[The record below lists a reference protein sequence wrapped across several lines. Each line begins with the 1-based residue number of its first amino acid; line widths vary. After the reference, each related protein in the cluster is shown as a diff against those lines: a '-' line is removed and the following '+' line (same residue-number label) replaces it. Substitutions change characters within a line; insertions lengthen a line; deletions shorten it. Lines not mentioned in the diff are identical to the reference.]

1 MPTSKPVPDHSEW
14 ATLLNAA
21 WTARERAYA
30 PYSGFK
36 VGAALYLENGS
47 VVVGCNVENAAYPV
61 TLCAERT
68 ALCSAVA
75 QFGLSP
81 GQLRAMVIVTESN
94 LLTPPCGA
102 CRQALAEFAENL
114 PILLANR
121 QSQKLCNLEELL
133 PDAFTGRSLNKPF

>member
-1 MPTSKPVPDHSEW
+1 
-14 ATLLNAA
+14 
-21 WTARERAYA
+21 
-30 PYSGFK
+30 
-36 VGAALYLENGS
+36 
-47 VVVGCNVENAAYPV
+47 
-61 TLCAERT
+61 
-68 ALCSAVA
+68 
-75 QFGLSP
+75 
-81 GQLRAMVIVTESN
+81 MVIVTESN